1 MTLPNDE
8 RFHDDPRTENFLH
21 RSDGSSVTSP
31 PVDAR
36 VVSLT
41 APGSVAA
48 EQYRSLYYR
57 LERLREQR
65 PMKLVA
71 FTSATSGEGKTVTAV
86 NLALTSARANPD
98 RRILLVDADLRRGR
112 VAEVLGFRARP
123 GLSELLSGDAEL
135 REVVRRFKANRL
147 AIIPSGQP
155 PEEPTQLL
163 ASPRM
168 KELLRAV
175 RDGFDEVYLDLPPA
189 LPFADASIL
198 GTLSDAVVLV
208 VRANATPGKHLHQA
222 LEHLAGSSVVG
233 CVLNGAAMAST
244 PYLKSYRE
252 GR

>member
-1 MTLPNDE
+1 MPSVMPENDSLDE
-8 RFHDDPRTENFLH
+8 RRAENFLH
-21 RSDGSSVTSP
+21 RTESSVSQA
-31 PVDAR
+31 PVNER

-41 APGSVAA
+41 APASIAA

-65 PMKLVA
+65 PMRLVA
-71 FTSATSGEGKTVTAV
+71 FTSALSGEGKTVTAV

-98 RRILLVDADLRRGR
+98 RRILLIDADLRRGQ
-112 VAEVLGFRARP
+112 VAELLAFRARP
-123 GLSELLSGDAEL
+123 GLSELLVGDAEL

-147 AIIPSGQP
+147 AVIPSGQP
-155 PEEPTQLL
+155 PEEPTQML

-175 RDGFDEVYLDLPPA
+175 REGFDEVYLDLPPA

-208 VRANATPGKHLHQA
+208 VRANATAGKHVHQA
-222 LEHLAGSSVVG
+222 LEHLAGASVVG
-233 CVLNGAAMAST
+233 CVLNGAAAAAT
-244 PYLKSYRE
+244 PYLKSYVR
-252 GR
+252 

>member
-1 MTLPNDE
+1 MPENETTEE
-8 RFHDDPRTENFLH
+8 RRTENFLH
-21 RSDGSSVTSP
+21 RSDGSSVSQA
-31 PVDAR
+31 PVNDR

-65 PMKLVA
+65 PMRLVA
-71 FTSATSGEGKTVTAV
+71 FTSALAGEGKTVTAV

-98 RRILLVDADLRRGR
+98 RRILLIDADLRGGQ
-112 VAEVLGFRARP
+112 VGEMLAFRARP
-123 GLSELLSGDAEL
+123 GLSELLQGDAEL

-147 AIIPSGQP
+147 AVIPSGQV

-175 RDGFDEVYLDLPPA
+175 REG
-189 LPFADASIL
+189 FADASIL

-208 VRANATPGKHLHQA
+208 VRANATAGKHVHQA
-222 LEHLAGSSVVG
+222 LEHLTGASVVG
-233 CVLNGAAMAST
+233 CVLNGAALAST
-244 PYLKSYRE
+244 PYLKSYVR
-252 GR
+252 

>member
-1 MTLPNDE
+1 MPENEGMDE
-8 RFHDDPRTENFLH
+8 GRAENFL
-21 RSDGSSVTSP
+21 RRADGSSVSQA
-31 PVDAR
+31 PVNDR

-65 PMKLVA
+65 PLRVVA
-71 FTSATSGEGKTVTAV
+71 FTSALAGEGKTVTAV

-98 RRILLVDADLRRGR
+98 RRILLVDADLRGGQ
-112 VAEVLGFRARP
+112 VAEMLAFRARP
-123 GLSELLSGDAEL
+123 GLAELLQGDAEL

-147 AIIPSGQP
+147 AVIPSGQV

-175 RDGFDEVYLDLPPA
+175 REGFDEVYLDLPRPCRSPTR
-189 LPFADASIL
+189 PFSERCRTRWCWWSGPTRRQGSTSTRRSSI
-198 GTLSDAVVLV
+198 
-208 VRANATPGKHLHQA
+208 
-222 LEHLAGSSVVG
+222 
-233 CVLNGAAMAST
+233 
-244 PYLKSYRE
+244 
-252 GR
+252 

>member
-1 MTLPNDE
+1 MPENDSSLE
-8 RFHDDPRTENFLH
+8 EERTENFL
-21 RSDGSSVTSP
+21 RRTDGTAVNPSP
-31 PVDAR
+31 VNGR

-41 APGSVAA
+41 APGSIAA

-57 LERLREQR
+57 LERLREGR
-65 PMKLVA
+65 PMRLLA
-71 FTSATSGEGKTVTAV
+71 FTSALSGEGKTVTAV
-86 NLALTSARANPD
+86 NVALTSARANPD
-98 RRILLVDADLRRGR
+98 RRILLVDADLRRGQI
-112 VAEVLGFRARP
+112 AELLGFRARP
-123 GLSELLSGDAEL
+123 GLSELLLGEAEL

-147 AIIPSGQP
+147 AVIPSGHA

-175 RDGFDEVYLDLPPA
+175 REGFDEVYLDLPPS

-208 VRANATPGKHLHQA
+208 VRANATAGKHVHRA
-222 LEHLAGSSVVG
+222 LEHLAGASVVG
-233 CVLNGAAMAST
+233 CVLNGAALSST
-244 PYLKSYRE
+244 PYLKSY